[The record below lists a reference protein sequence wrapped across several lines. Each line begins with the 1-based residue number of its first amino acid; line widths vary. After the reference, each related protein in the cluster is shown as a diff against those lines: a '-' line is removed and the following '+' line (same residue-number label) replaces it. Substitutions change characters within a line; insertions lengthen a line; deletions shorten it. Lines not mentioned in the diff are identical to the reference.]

1 MNQTKLT
8 NTELKGQ
15 LVEAKEQ
22 LTLMDVEHTK
32 AMNRCEVLT
41 QMNMSLEEDRRS
53 LMDQVKIRVYV
64 LTLFLHTKKQCLNQS
79 AMRQLLQYLRL
90 YGSTPNYWLLSDGI
104 GTLDLGSG
112 LILYLAAEATKA
124 VIVFLVLCSK
134 EIFIV
139 IK

>member
-53 LMDQVKIRVYV
+53 LMDQVKISVYV
-64 LTLFLHTKKQCLNQS
+64 LALK
-79 AMRQLLQYLRL
+79 
-90 YGSTPNYWLLSDGI
+90 
-104 GTLDLGSG
+104 
-112 LILYLAAEATKA
+112 
-124 VIVFLVLCSK
+124 
-134 EIFIV
+134 
-139 IK
+139 